1 MLGHPEW
8 RDDPRFR
15 TNTDR
20 MANLEELVR
29 LMNGVLFTRTRAEW
43 MELFDAAGIPAGPVH
58 SIGEALTHPQTL
70 ARGMVVETQ
79 HTAAFFGT
87 GQGGS
92 TQANVDRW
100 IAQFKPEKGSA
111 GPGKPVSMKVGAIPV
126 TIVTTEG
133 TYSSGMPGGPST
145 PKPGWALRGGIAEG
159 PQGPVFFKMY
169 GPKKTVLGATAAF
182 DGLLKTLKKG

>member
-1 MLGHPEW
+1 MSTFLA
-8 RDDPRFR
+8 
-15 TNTDR
+15 TS
-20 MANLEELVR
+20 L
-29 LMNGVLFTRTRAEW
+29 VLFQMVSSHAP
-43 MELFDAAGIPAGPVH
+43 AAGANAAGGLAWTPPKAWSVAPSASSMRVVTYKVPAAAGDAEG
-58 SIGEALTHPQTL
+58 GEVA
-70 ARGMVVETQ
+70 VF
-79 HTAAFFGT
+79 FFGT

-111 GPGKPVSMKVGAIPV
+111 GPGKPIPMKVGAIAV

-133 TYSSGMPGGPST
+133 TYSSGMPGGAMT

-159 PQGPVFFKMY
+159 PQGPVFFKMV
-169 GPKKTVLGATAAF
+169 GPKKTVQAAAPAF

>member
-1 MLGHPEW
+1 MDTFLASA
-8 RDDPRFR
+8 
-15 TNTDR
+15 
-20 MANLEELVR
+20 M
-29 LMNGVLFTRTRAEW
+29 VLFQMVSSHAPAAPAAPSGAGGLVWSAPKEW
-43 MELFDAAGIPAGPVH
+43 SVSPSASSMRVVTYKVPAAAGDAEG
-58 SIGEALTHPQTL
+58 GEVA
-70 ARGMVVETQ
+70 V
-79 HTAAFFGT
+79 FYFGQ

-133 TYSSGMPGGPST
+133 TYSSGMPGGAMT

-159 PQGPVFFKMY
+159 PAGPVFFKMV
-169 GPKKTVLGATAAF
+169 GPKKTILGATPAF
-182 DGLLKTLKKG
+182 DAFLKTLKKG